1 MSALTPKA
9 DITPRRFAA
18 RLVCRDLTQ
27 INAVL
32 GTAGPNFPVSIIFRE
47 DAMSHPLV
55 PSDRVEAAVVY
66 GPDGQKIGTIE
77 RLMLEKLSGTV
88 AYAEVKCGGVLKG
101 HIHHY
106 PLPWGS
112 LKYNATREA
121 YETDVSL
128 EELRS
133 GPSELDGGAFD
144 WGDRGLTYPQYWIL

>member
-1 MSALTPKA
+1 
-9 DITPRRFAA
+9 
-18 RLVCRDLTQ
+18 
-27 INAVL
+27 
-32 GTAGPNFPVSIIFRE
+32 
-47 DAMSHPLV
+47 MSHPLV

-66 GPDGQKIGTIE
+66 GPDGRKIGTIE

-88 AYAEVKCGGVLKG
+88 AYAVVKCGGVLKG

-128 EELRS
+128 EQLRS
-133 GPSELDGGAFD
+133 GASELDAEVFD
-144 WGDRGLTYPQYWIL
+144 WGARGLTYPQYWFL

>member
-1 MSALTPKA
+1 
-9 DITPRRFAA
+9 
-18 RLVCRDLTQ
+18 
-27 INAVL
+27 
-32 GTAGPNFPVSIIFRE
+32 
-47 DAMSHPLV
+47 MSHPLV
-55 PSDRVEAAVVY
+55 ASDRVETAVVY

-88 AYAEVKCGGVLKG
+88 AYAVVKCGGVLKG

-128 EELRS
+128 EQLRS

-144 WGDRGLTYPQYWIL
+144 WGARSLTYPQYWIL